1 MHLNYPQSKY
11 LLAKDESVCI
21 KGTWGCGKSRVAL
34 MKANDECENHPG
46 NLYLILRKEWVDLRD
61 STLHD
66 WKTWIGREVDG
77 EKNVKYANGSVLMFR
92 HGDDLDALKNINLG
106 GALMVQGE
114 EMSEE
119 DFYFLKGRL
128 RRQEGTRQLHVEC
141 NYDGHNWIYKLFNV
155 QKIGKLITTNTF
167 DNEKNL
173 PPDYI
178 AGLKKLPDKIQRRH
192 LYGSDEEM
200 EGQIWDE
207 FKEGKHLIDPFEV
220 PVGWDK
226 LLVLDH
232 GVTNPTAVLWGA
244 VDWDGN
250 LFIIDEHYEADK
262 TVSYHAEQIK
272 KRQLYNIKRQ
282 LIDPSC
288 IAKTMQKGL
297 ELRSI
302 VDEYRDN
309 GLSFQPADNTV
320 LAGLNRVNEAFKN
333 DKLFIFKSCVNTIR
347 EIQGY
352 RWKKLKYT
360 ETKNQPDEPLKKD
373 DHACDCL
380 RYMVMSRYDKSDIN
394 DPIVYPENS
403 AMGKAKAI
411 KKKAEYNHVF
421 IH

>member
-1 MHLNYPQSKY
+1 
-11 LLAKDESVCI
+11 
-21 KGTWGCGKSRVAL
+21 
-34 MKANDECENHPG
+34 MKANDECETHPN
-46 NLYLILRKEWVDLRD
+46 NLYLIIRKEWVDLRD

-66 WKTWIGREVDG
+66 WQNWIGRPIDG
-77 EKNVKYANGSVLMFR
+77 EKNVHYENGSVLMFR
-92 HGDDLDALKNINLG
+92 HGDDLNALKNVNLG
-106 GALMVQGE
+106 GALMVQAE

-119 DFYFLKGRL
+119 DLWFLKGRL
-128 RRQEGTRQLHVEC
+128 RRQEGSRQLRLEC
-141 NYDGHNWIYKLFNV
+141 NYDGHNWIYKLFNE

-178 AGLKKLPDKIQRRH
+178 AGLKRLPEKIQRRH

-200 EGQIWDE
+200 EGQVWDE
-207 FKEGKHLIDPFEV
+207 FKESKHLIDPIEV

-250 LFIIDEHYEADK
+250 LFIIDEHYEAGK
-262 TVSYHAEQIK
+262 TVSYHAEQIN
-272 KRQLYNIKRQ
+272 KRMWLNIKRR

-288 IAKTMQKGL
+288 LAKTIQKGV

-302 VDEYRDN
+302 VDEYRDY

-320 LAGLNRVNEAFKN
+320 LAGINRVNEAFKN
-333 DKLFIFKSCVNTIR
+333 NRLFIFKTCVNTIR

-352 RWKKLKYT
+352 KWRRLKYT
-360 ETKNQPDEPLKKD
+360 EDKNQPDEPVKKD

-380 RYMVMSRYDKSDIN
+380 RYMVMSRYDKSDLTEK
-394 DPIVYPENS
+394 IVYPETS
-403 AMGKAKAI
+403 AMGKAQAI
-411 KKKAEYNHVF
+411 KRKSEYVHQF